1 DSSKGYL
8 FGNEHD
14 NDKSVFYYYVKD
26 GDTQAGHPL
35 HGDYPYVDRTFTLAS
50 GPFTGQLGTFKMID
64 DFAVSWSGKGDEDS
78 DAGKGHV
85 LVFKSEHRDSDGR
98 FNGVSR
104 KNNEV
109 LNIVNNKPENK
120 LAVFGAD
127 FLGEGVE
134 LESPVHLK
142 FKD

>member
-1 DSSKGYL
+1 YYQQDGETQE
-8 FGNEHD
+8 GND
-14 NDKSVFYYYVKD
+14 
-26 GDTQAGHPL
+26 L

-50 GPFTGQLGTFKMID
+50 GPFTCQLGTFKMID